1 MKLMN
6 FLEVTDGKEMTIE
19 EYFESIK
26 KFRTMRYIQYLI
38 NFNDI
43 LMYLVNPHFTSDY
56 INEDVF
62 NCIDSDKDG
71 FISYDEW

>member
-6 FLEVTDGKEMTIE
+6 FLEVTDGMEMTIE

>member
-6 FLEVTDGKEMTIE
+6 FLEVTDGKEMTF

-26 KFRTMRYIQYLI
+26 KSRTMRYIQYSI